1 MLMKSNNLLYFST
14 YLGLQVKKYLSG
26 GHMIPNSS
34 FSNFYVRFVGEQS
47 LLSMAQSNLLTN
59 MERVTKVRT
68 HTFLSNNAKNETGVS
83 RNYGADRYYS
93 WEDTVIDCRNAPG
106 LVESDVLND
115 YAEGMSENRRF
126 QKFKKT
132 IEERMGG
139 YITVEP
145 FLSVVRGEENMRY
158 NIKRAGKI
166 EDFDIIRV
174 GFRLK
179 ADDEGRFKMGLACLK
194 DHENPFKMRRHIM
207 ETAQPFNA

>member
-1 MLMKSNNLLYFST
+1 
-14 YLGLQVKKYLSG
+14 
-26 GHMIPNSS
+26 MIPNSS